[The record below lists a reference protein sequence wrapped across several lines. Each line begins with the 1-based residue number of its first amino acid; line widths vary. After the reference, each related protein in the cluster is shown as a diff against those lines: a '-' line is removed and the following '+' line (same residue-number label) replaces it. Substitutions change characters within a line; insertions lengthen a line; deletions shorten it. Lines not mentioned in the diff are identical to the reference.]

1 MIFEKTGEG
10 VTYEAAVEDAKL
22 KLNAPEDAEL
32 QIEYV
37 REAKKKLFGLKVE
50 PAQVRVWYEVPD
62 PKPAVKAEKP
72 AAKPVEKAAEK
83 KPSDKKPTE
92 KKQSEKKEEKSSKPE
107 AHKAKEPKPAKNEA
121 AKAAPKAEAANNEQK
136 EAPVKEASKTLIPT
150 DENDATVKYLKM
162 LVEGMGIEDSKIILE
177 KYDDSDEYVYTIDCG
192 DADGALIGRRGE
204 TLDAIQYLL
213 RLSINKGLD
222 EDKHR
227 KVSVNV
233 GNYREKRNDNLRSL
247 AAKSARQVL
256 KYGRNVALEPMNPYE
271 RRIIHTAIQGIEG
284 VTSHSVGSDSNRKV
298 IISLE
303 EGVEPTNP
311 SRGGY
316 NNRGGRRDGGRGG
329 RGGRGGYQKKEPYK
343 PAVTR
348 EPRKDAAGSL
358 YGKIEIPAKNEEE

>member
-1 MIFEKTGEG
+1 MIIEKIGEG
-10 VTYEAAVEDAKL
+10 TSFEAAVEDAKF
-22 KLNAPEDAEL
+22 KLMAPEDAEL
-32 QIEYV
+32 HFETI

-50 PAQVRVWYEVPD
+50 PAQVKVWYEVPD
-62 PKPAVKAEKP
+62 PKPEKKIEKP
-72 AAKPVEKAAEK
+72 AVKLETKTDKPAEVKPAAHKPAEKKSFEKKPAEKKADVKPVEKRAEA
-83 KPSDKKPTE
+83 P
-92 KKQSEKKEEKSSKPE
+92 
-107 AHKAKEPKPAKNEA
+107 KAKE
-121 AKAAPKAEAANNEQK
+121 APKAEAA
-136 EAPVKEASKTLIPT
+136 PVKEAAKTLIPT
-150 DENDATVKYLKM
+150 DENDATVKYLRM
-162 LVEGMGIEDSKIILE
+162 LVTGMGIDECSIILE

-222 EDKHR
+222 EDNHR

-233 GNYREKRNDNLRSL
+233 GNYREKRNDNLRAL

-316 NNRGGRRDGGRGG
+316 NNN
-329 RGGRGGYQKKEPYK
+329 RGGRGGYQKKEAYK
-343 PAVTR
+343 PSVTR
-348 EPRKDAAGSL
+348 APRKDAAGSL
-358 YGKIEIPAKNEEE
+358 YGKIEIPAKKEEE

>member
-1 MIFEKTGEG
+1 MIIEKIGEG
-10 VTYEAAVEDAKL
+10 TSFEAAVEDAKL
-22 KLNAPEDAEL
+22 KLMAPEDAEL
-32 QIEYV
+32 HFETI

-50 PAQVRVWYEVPD
+50 PAQVKVWYEVPD
-62 PKPAVKAEKP
+62 PKPEKKIEKP
-72 AAKPVEKAAEK
+72 AAKPEAKAEKPAEK
-83 KPSDKKPTE
+83 KNTE
-92 KKQSEKKEEKSSKPE
+92 KKPAEKKAENKPAEKKAE
-107 AHKAKEPKPAKNEA
+107 APKAKE
-121 AKAAPKAEAANNEQK
+121 APKAEP
-136 EAPVKEASKTLIPT
+136 APVKEPAKTLIPT
-150 DENDATVKYLKM
+150 DDNDATVKYLRM
-162 LVEGMGIEDSKIILE
+162 LVEGMGIEDSTIILE

-233 GNYREKRNDNLRSL
+233 GNYREKRNDNLRAL

-329 RGGRGGYQKKEPYK
+329 RGGRGGYQKKEAYK

-358 YGKIEIPAKNEEE
+358 YGKIEIPAKKEEE